1 MEHASYRQFVLL
13 IEQVREELRPD
24 AAAAEHLRLDERAVP
39 WYNARAFAPACRTTA
54 GGSSR
59 MKRPRTF
66 PQDDMTS
73 LKTLAALL
81 ATLFCLLPAAQAQ
94 AISSGFVAPA
104 APTEATRPSTGLP
117 NLGRDKHKMPFY
129 HPKQTVRAVRTT
141 AYTHTEGDHL
151 AYGPRSASGSRLNYS
166 DTHRSAAADWSVYP
180 LGTQFKIKG
189 QPYIYTVD
197 DYGSA
202 LVGTATI
209 DIYQPTK
216 ALMRSWGTRV
226 VEIEVIKWGSSRES
240 MEKLAQRRGYR
251 HCNNMYANLEK
262 MQQRKKR

>member
-1 MEHASYRQFVLL
+1 M
-13 IEQVREELRPD
+13 
-24 AAAAEHLRLDERAVP
+24 
-39 WYNARAFAPACRTTA
+39 
-54 GGSSR
+54 
-59 MKRPRTF
+59 
-66 PQDDMTS
+66 
-73 LKTLAALL
+73 
-81 ATLFCLLPAAQAQ
+81 
-94 AISSGFVAPA
+94 
-104 APTEATRPSTGLP
+104 
-117 NLGRDKHKMPFY
+117 
-129 HPKQTVRAVRTT
+129 
-141 AYTHTEGDHL
+141 
-151 AYGPRSASGSRLNYS
+151 
-166 DTHRSAAADWSVYP
+166 
-180 LGTQFKIKG
+180 GTQFKIKG